1 MPLSIDTLIHCKT
14 IIPVVPTGKY
24 LPNHSVAIT
33 QGQIVDILPTPK
45 AEKTYQAKQIHHLKQ
60 HALIP
65 GFINAHTH
73 IPMNLFRGLA
83 DDLMLMDWLKNH
95 IWAAE
100 ADVLNEQSAAIGAQL
115 AISEML
121 LSGTTCF
128 CDMYFFTEALIKAVD
143 ECKIRAQLS
152 LHVMNIPNLWA
163 KSSQECLD
171 KSESILSDIPK
182 HELIGLTIA
191 PQSPYTN
198 DDHSLQKCRE
208 MANKYNLPLV
218 THLHETANEIEASM
232 QKYKKRPLKRL
243 DDLGFLSKDV
253 LAIHM
258 VHANDEDLDII
269 SKHNMHVAHCP
280 ASNLKLAS
288 GFSPVA
294 QMLNRNINV
303 ALGCDSVASNNTLD
317 MLSEMR
323 LASLIHKG
331 YNHDPKALCASE
343 VLAMATINGA
353 KAIGLG
359 DQIGSIE
366 KGKKADLCA
375 IDLSDLSTQPCYNPI
390 SSIVYAAGRHQVS
403 HVWVNGELRV
413 NEHKLCDINYQ
424 TLLEKA
430 QPFIDQAR
438 KFQHPKQ

>member
-1 MPLSIDTLIHCKT
+1 MTRSADSLIHCQYV
-14 IIPVVPTGKY
+14 IPVIPEGTY
-24 LPNHSVAIT
+24 LSNHTIVINH
-33 QGQIVDILPTPK
+33 GQIIDILPISD
-45 AEKTYQAKQIHHLKQ
+45 AEKSYQAKQILHLNH

-83 DDLMLMDWLKNH
+83 DDLSLMNWLQKH
-95 IWAAE
+95 IWQAE
-100 ADVLNEQSAAIGAQL
+100 AHVLNEDSAAIGAQL

-121 LSGTTCF
+121 LSGTTAF
-128 CDMYFFTEALIKAVD
+128 CDMYFFTEALIKATA

-152 LHVMNIPNLWA
+152 LHVMNVPNQWA
-163 KSSQECLD
+163 KNSQECLN
-171 KSESILSDIPK
+171 KAESILNTLPK

-198 DDHSLQKCRE
+198 DDDSLQKCRE
-208 MANKYNLPLV
+208 MASKYKLPLV
-218 THLHETANEIEASM
+218 THLHETADEISTSI
-232 QKYKKRPLKRL
+232 QKHQKRPLKRL
-243 DDLGFLSKDV
+243 DDLGFLGGDV

-258 VHANDEDLDII
+258 VQANDEDLDII
-269 SKHNMHVAHCP
+269 QKHNMHVAHCP

-288 GFSPVA
+288 GFGPVA
-294 QMLNRNINV
+294 QMIDRGINV
-303 ALGCDSVASNNTLD
+303 ALGSDSVASNNTLD
-317 MLSEMR
+317 MMSEMR
-323 LASLIHKG
+323 LTSLIHKG
-331 YNHDPKALCASE
+331 YSQNPKALPASQ

-353 KAIGLG
+353 KAMGLG

-403 HVWVNGELRV
+403 HVWVNGDLRV
-413 NEHKLCDINYQ
+413 KEHKLCDIDHHE
-424 TLLEKA
+424 LLKKA
-430 QPFIDQAR
+430 QPYIDQAR
-438 KFQHPKQ
+438 QFQHPK